1 MDELLKDFLVET
13 GEQIEAVT
21 DQLVRF
27 ERDPGDS
34 RIIANIFRLVH
45 SIKGTCGFLD
55 LPRLEAVAHAA
66 EALIGRLRDG
76 APPTPD
82 AVTLVLRAVDRIK
95 AIVAGIEETAA
106 EPPGDDSALIAELVS
121 RASGVRLRQPDN
133 EAWDARVGDIGAE
146 PAPTPWAALP
156 ERRTE
161 TVRVSVGTLERLMA
175 LVSELVLSRNQL
187 VEQARNVGAEAL
199 DQPLQRLSAVTTDLQ
214 HGVMKARMQPI
225 GRLFASLPRIVRDLA
240 AELGKKIEVTTSG
253 GDTELDRQL
262 IAVVRDP
269 LTHMIRNACGHGIE
283 TPEQRRAAGKPETG
297 QISVT
302 ATHDSGCIVVEVSD
316 DGRGVDAPAIRAR
329 AVAKGLAREAEVA
342 CLSDAEVSRFI
353 FVPGLS
359 TSRTVTSLQGRGV
372 GMDVVRENVEAIGG
386 SVSVTSAPG
395 AGASFQLKIP
405 ITLAIA
411 PALVV
416 AAGGERFALPQDA
429 VVEVHELGFGEAR
442 IESMQGGRVFVCGR
456 GVLAVGDLA
465 AMLRLREA
473 DAPMAATHVVVMR
486 VGSQL
491 FGVTVDEIV
500 EVLEIVVKPLP
511 PRLARLGLF
520 SGNTILGDG
529 TVMLILDGA
538 GLAGLIGIE
547 RQESLRIAA
556 PPAPE
561 PATPAPVVLFRIGA
575 GTTQALPA
583 TLVQR
588 IDSLRQSDLERV
600 DGGHAARIGG
610 RLAPVLIAPGQDW
623 PAAAPGLPAPFKP
636 LLLIGEGEACVGL
649 VVDEIV
655 DIVEER
661 LDVAI
666 GGREAGVVGT
676 AALAGGVVEVPDV
689 AFLIARARPAAAT
702 APGGRPRVA
711 LCEASPFFRDLLR
724 PALAGAGFEPVCV
737 AGVEEAIAAV
747 EAGAV
752 ALLVDL
758 EGGEDAAAAALRL
771 RGGGRGAQA
780 PIIGLVPQANSAA
793 RRRAA
798 AAGLDAAVGKF
809 DRAGLVE
816 TLLGLVAVGAVTEA
830 AA

>member
-1 MDELLKDFLVET
+1 
-13 GEQIEAVT
+13 
-21 DQLVRF
+21 
-27 ERDPGDS
+27 
-34 RIIANIFRLVH
+34 
-45 SIKGTCGFLD
+45 
-55 LPRLEAVAHAA
+55 
-66 EALIGRLRDG
+66 
-76 APPTPD
+76 
-82 AVTLVLRAVDRIK
+82 
-95 AIVAGIEETAA
+95 
-106 EPPGDDSALIAELVS
+106 
-121 RASGVRLRQPDN
+121 
-133 EAWDARVGDIGAE
+133 
-146 PAPTPWAALP
+146 
-156 ERRTE
+156 
-161 TVRVSVGTLERLMA
+161 MA

-187 VEQARNVGAEAL
+187 VEQARALGEETL

-240 AELGKKIEVTTSG
+240 AELGKKIEVTTAG

-297 QISVT
+297 HICVT

-316 DGRGVDAPAIRAR
+316 DGRGVDAPAIRAK

-342 CLSDAEVSRFI
+342 CLSDAEVTRFI
-353 FVPGLS
+353 FAPGFS
-359 TSRTVTSLQGRGV
+359 TARTITALQGRGV
-372 GMDVVRENVEAIGG
+372 GMDVVRENIEAIGG
-386 SVSVTSAPG
+386 SVSLSSAPG

-465 AMLRLREA
+465 ATLGLREA
-473 DAPMAATHVVVMR
+473 VAQETATHVVVLR
-486 VGSQL
+486 VGTQL

-511 PRLARLGLF
+511 ARLARLGLF

-529 TVMLILDGA
+529 SVMLILDAA
-538 GLAGLIGIE
+538 GLAGLLGIE
-547 RQESLRIAA
+547 KQDSLRIAA
-556 PPAPE
+556 PPAVAPT
-561 PATPAPVVLFRIGA
+561 PPAPVVLFRIGRA
-575 GTTQALPA
+575 AMQALPA

-588 IDSLRQSDLERV
+588 IDSVRESDLERV
-600 DGGHAARIGG
+600 DGGHVARIGG
-610 RLAPVLIAPGQDW
+610 RLAPVLIEPGQVW

-636 LLLIGEGEACVGL
+636 LLLVGEGEASVGI

-661 LDVAI
+661 LDVQI
-666 GGREAGVVGT
+666 GGRGAGVVGT
-676 AALAGGVVEVPDV
+676 AAFGGEVVEVPDV
-689 AFLIARARPAAAT
+689 AWLIARARPAAAV

-711 LCEASPFFRDLLR
+711 LWDRSAFFRDLLR
-724 PALAGAGFEPVCV
+724 PVLAGAGFEPLC
-737 AGVEEAIAAV
+737 ADRLEEAVAAV
-747 EAGAV
+747 EAGA
-752 ALLVDL
+752 AAALVDL
-758 EGGEDAAAAALRL
+758 EAGEESAAAALRL
-771 RGGGRGAQA
+771 RDSGRLAGA
-780 PIIGLVPQANSAA
+780 PVIGLVAQANSAA

-798 AAGLDAAVGKF
+798 GLGLDGVVGKF
-809 DRAGLVE
+809 DRAGLVAA
-816 TLLGLVAVGAVTEA
+816 LLGATAGGGVAEA